1 MMACLVL
8 CGEVPGRSPDPS
20 PELALAASVLA
31 SIHRGFLEVLL
42 VFTGLLVVVVLR
54 QCDLRMVQV
63 EGRRLGPNTRNRGEV
78 VPRRWAGG
86 GPLQRTTPA
95 PRIVGGH
102 LRIVPGLPDVVEE
115 RQARGAEQEG
125 AGGRDLVEDCE
136 SLVRQVVR
144 VPPGHTLHAQP
155 VLQEKRGVE
164 SDE

>member
-8 CGEVPGRSPDPS
+8 CSEVPGRPPDPS

-31 SIHRGFLEVLL
+31 SIHRGLLEELFLFFVR
-42 VFTGLLVVVVLR
+42 LVVVVLR
-54 QCDLRMVQV
+54 QRYLRMVQV

-78 VPRRWAGG
+78 VPRRRAGG
-86 GPLQRTTPA
+86 SPLQRATPA
-95 PRIVGGH
+95 PRIVGGD
-102 LRIVPGLPDVVEE
+102 LGVVPRLPDVVQE
-115 RQARGAEQEG
+115 RQARGAKQEG

-136 SLVRQVVR
+136 SFVRQVIR

-155 VLQEKRGVE
+155 VLQEKRRVE